1 MFSQKNSHRKD
12 LAKNQVNGFDQ
23 NQYYLDADP
32 DLNKDVEIVIPRA
45 SARSRTTM
53 SAKSQKTTH
62 SKASEND
69 NIVRSR
75 GRPIK
80 PHETEPFL
88 SIDNLPPEKTFVS
101 DKTAATPSLVQ
112 SRASMQKTPFQSIHQ
127 PSFHRSER
135 SNVPRQTS
143 PSARANPVTTCPV
156 ENTVTTTEG
165 RTSQDQA
172 NMANK
177 PDKNNQ
183 SDFHLDLSPL
193 SAMSSPNDNL
203 SQGNRDSAENS
214 HCIVMKPEILNNFI
228 DNADTQPLSQEV
240 KRQKGQRPHTANAKL
255 ENGRHP
261 TVSAKLNFIHS
272 TSSDCLNDLSAGK
285 TVKSSAKNVIFSNK
299 SKYRSGTAP
308 RPNTSPLRSRP
319 SSRSS
324 QMSRPNTAG
333 SRTGSRLLG
342 LGFRSITSRTGRVTP
357 ANTPY
362 QSPNKQVRQAN
373 HHVRSPFKHAV
384 DKPDLSPDGRE
395 TPSMG
400 MKERTA
406 LAAFHVHKMLAVAG
420 ERDTHKVNGKLL
432 KGKLKPLYP
441 VKVDG
446 PGITNCRGIVSE
458 AHSYQASPSRTLQR
472 RIQLMTSI
480 PNVHEYLYDRPR
492 TVESVHQTSV
502 ATSIDDNYDENIDSD
517 RNLPDEV
524 LYRAPTLME
533 PPAPENTF
541 IPAPSHEPTYIQE
554 NISAQGKTILEETP
568 RMFAT
573 ETGKNKSD
581 LLISSNIHHEMH
593 ISESDENIDHL
604 PINSVA
610 DANKNNMNAGHSVG
624 DDAEEMFQ
632 DNDRLGSQSK
642 SVHFVEKRA
651 KARSKEVNEES
662 KEMKE
667 LTNASIAKQE
677 KEGTVSDVNDDDE
690 VARKNK
696 KNVKESCKEDGMD
709 TLKKKRDE
717 SDDDDNDDNQHKDD
731 KYGGRA
737 NKQES
742 SKASSSVSTKGTNH
756 DSNKEEK
763 KGGNKDA
770 ENVPRDINSQYQKTP
785 HASINHTKKY
795 APDGNI
801 KPDKKKSSR
810 PNSANRA
817 KLSARSKQRSSEQS
831 SRPSS
836 SRCLSRE
843 RDSRCSRYEKS
854 KASKMHTNKLEVT
867 YVIHGDKVVTSLGS
881 ESPHRGRSR
890 SASPCRSRRSSFRVD
905 SDVEDAGRHCVGP
918 EDQNDNCNVTSYRS
932 KVKFMLEG
940 EEPEMETIF
949 IEDDDEIGVKP
960 DKLIDFDVLDSEI
973 ALLRSNIQNS
983 LLKTEI
989 LEDADVK
996 SESDQELQTEEEKES
1011 DLEGSVVMDTEA
1023 IESIRGDYSNI
1034 LEKYRQKCMDH
1045 SEAYGAISER
1055 LVTPRNTQNFISS
1068 GQRSHCER
1076 SNSSHIGSSVRR
1088 RKNSYS
1094 GENSVGGVS
1103 DSGRG
1108 SVENLSEISQT
1119 ASSTFTDTCI
1129 PKLDLCDATSDLD
1142 LNTDRTDVTVTNEMM
1157 EIEDDLLKKN
1167 ILEIVCDQLSPLS
1180 KKQFAKDRKESEE
1193 DVSKLKVVATSK
1205 SLSKTK
1211 HGQNSHIG
1219 DPRPTFPP
1227 LCFTINARP
1236 PAGYLYYFAY
1246 GPDMNPHRLGS
1257 YIQREIDHRYWGLLF
1272 GFNLVFN
1279 KKGTSEEAGGFANL
1293 EFNPLRSVEGCIY
1306 RITPAELLRL
1316 DKCVGY
1322 PQHYAHVVL
1331 PVWLSNSAD
1340 VDAVGVSQYCVPAL
1354 TFIAQQHWTE
1364 TERQLPCDYALS
1376 QCIKSA
1382 DLVTPSYRDSLVA
1395 MAAQQPVQVAG

>member
-1 MFSQKNSHRKD
+1 MFSQKNSQRKD

-23 NQYYLDADP
+23 NQFYLDADP

-127 PSFHRSER
+127 PSFHRAER

-143 PSARANPVTTCPV
+143 PSAR
-156 ENTVTTTEG
+156 
-165 RTSQDQA
+165 
-172 NMANK
+172 
-177 PDKNNQ
+177 
-183 SDFHLDLSPL
+183 
-193 SAMSSPNDNL
+193 
-203 SQGNRDSAENS
+203 
-214 HCIVMKPEILNNFI
+214 
-228 DNADTQPLSQEV
+228 
-240 KRQKGQRPHTANAKL
+240 
-255 ENGRHP
+255 
-261 TVSAKLNFIHS
+261 
-272 TSSDCLNDLSAGK
+272 
-285 TVKSSAKNVIFSNK
+285 
-299 SKYRSGTAP
+299 
-308 RPNTSPLRSRP
+308 
-319 SSRSS
+319 
-324 QMSRPNTAG
+324 
-333 SRTGSRLLG
+333 
-342 LGFRSITSRTGRVTP
+342 SITSKTGRVTP

-677 KEGTVSDVNDDDE
+677 KEGTVSDVNDDDV

-742 SKASSSVSTKGTNH
+742 SKASASVSTKGTNH

-770 ENVPRDINSQYQKTP
+770 DNVPRDINSQYQKTP
-785 HASINHTKKY
+785 HASINHSKKY

-1068 GQRSHCER
+1068 GQRSHCAR

-1157 EIEDDLLKKN
+1157 EIEEDLLKKN

-1180 KKQFAKDRKESEE
+1180 KKQFAKDRKESLKKILHSKTIQREE

-1331 PVWLSNSAD
+1331 PVWLSNSAN

>member
-143 PSARANPVTTCPV
+143 PSA
-156 ENTVTTTEG
+156 
-165 RTSQDQA
+165 
-172 NMANK
+172 
-177 PDKNNQ
+177 
-183 SDFHLDLSPL
+183 
-193 SAMSSPNDNL
+193 
-203 SQGNRDSAENS
+203 
-214 HCIVMKPEILNNFI
+214 
-228 DNADTQPLSQEV
+228 
-240 KRQKGQRPHTANAKL
+240 
-255 ENGRHP
+255 
-261 TVSAKLNFIHS
+261 
-272 TSSDCLNDLSAGK
+272 
-285 TVKSSAKNVIFSNK
+285 
-299 SKYRSGTAP
+299 
-308 RPNTSPLRSRP
+308 
-319 SSRSS
+319 
-324 QMSRPNTAG
+324 
-333 SRTGSRLLG
+333 
-342 LGFRSITSRTGRVTP
+342 RSITSRTGRVTP

-1219 DPRPTFPP
+1219 DPRPTHGQNSHIGDPRPTFPP